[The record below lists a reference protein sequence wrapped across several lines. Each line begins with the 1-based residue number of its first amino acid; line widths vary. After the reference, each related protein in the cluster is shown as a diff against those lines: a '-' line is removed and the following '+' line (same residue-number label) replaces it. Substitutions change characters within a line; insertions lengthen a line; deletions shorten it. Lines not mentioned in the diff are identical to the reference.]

1 MTLFKKF
8 KVMKNRNNNWS
19 LIWNPFTRIAGWQA
33 FGVGIVIVIISAV
46 LASYGNLVFDGA
58 VDAHFGNHIGVAKSL
73 IITGISLLSVVLAM
87 YVVGIIISKNF
98 RFVDI
103 LGTMTLARAPYLL
116 LAVLAPFATFPDI
129 EQILQNPMIV
139 LEYPSIIIIGIV
151 SVPILVWSIALMYN
165 GLKVSTG
172 AKGTKLTVGFI
183 VGILVAEIIS
193 KIFIHLI
200 L

>member
-1 MTLFKKF
+1 
-8 KVMKNRNNNWS
+8 KVMKKKTNNWS
-19 LIWNPFTRIAGWQA
+19 LIWNPFIRIAGWQA
-33 FGVGIVIVIISAV
+33 FGVGIVIVVISAV

-58 VDAHFGNHIGVAKSL
+58 VDAHFGSNVGVAKSL
-73 IITGISLLSVVLAM
+73 IITGISLFSVVLTM

-139 LEYPSIIIIGIV
+139 LEYPFIIIFGVISLPVLI
-151 SVPILVWSIALMYN
+151 WSIALMYN

-172 AKGTKLTVGFI
+172 AKGMKLTVGFI
-183 VGILVAEIIS
+183 VGILAAEIIS
-193 KIFIHLI
+193 KLFIHLI